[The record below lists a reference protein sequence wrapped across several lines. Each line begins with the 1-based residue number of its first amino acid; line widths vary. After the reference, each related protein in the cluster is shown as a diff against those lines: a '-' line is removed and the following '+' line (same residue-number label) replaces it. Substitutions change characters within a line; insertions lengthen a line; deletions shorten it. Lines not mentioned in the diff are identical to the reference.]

1 MKATFLL
8 WLLCWC
14 RRSWQ
19 DTTESTVG
27 QDTFDD
33 VGDRLYL
40 TPLIESGNLQAA
52 KLSSRVGDLGPV
64 NDVLSY
70 SGFITVDQYSG
81 SNLFFCQDTF
91 DDVGDQLYLTPL
103 IESGDLQAAKL
114 SSRVGYLGPV
124 NDVLS
129 YSGFI
134 TVDKYSGSNLF
145 FWFFPA
151 MENPETAPVILW
163 LQGGPGA
170 SSLFGLFVEHGPYL
184 VSRRGRPKRRRV
196 TWARRFSMLYV
207 DSPVGAGFS
216 FTERDQGYARSQ
228 EDVAR
233 DLFEALQQFFT
244 LFVEYAAND
253 FYIAGEAAPVLAL

>member
-1 MKATFLL
+1 MNLTFLL
-8 WLLCWC
+8 WLLCRC
-14 RRSWQ
+14 GRSWQ
-19 DTTESTVG
+19 DTTKNIVG
-27 QDTFDD
+27 KGTNTFKHDLHRWCLSPAAAADIIVAARCSSRVRTTRVLPITTREVKLKMEKGNLFICQDTFDD
-33 VGDRLYL
+33 VGDR
-40 TPLIESGNLQAA
+40 
-52 KLSSRVGDLGPV
+52 
-64 NDVLSY
+64 
-70 SGFITVDQYSG
+70 
-81 SNLFFCQDTF
+81 
-91 DDVGDQLYLTPL
+91 LYLTPL

-124 NDVLS
+124 NDVPS

-134 TVDKYSGSNLF
+134 TVDEYSGSNLF

-151 MENPETAPVILW
+151 MENPETAPVMLW

-184 VSRRGRPKRRRV
+184 VSRRGRPERRRV

-207 DSPVGAGFS
+207 DSPVGTGFS
-216 FTERDQGYARSQ
+216 FSERDQGYARSQ

-233 DLFEALQQFFT
+233 DLFEALQQFFS

-253 FYIAGEAAPVLAL
+253 FYVAGES